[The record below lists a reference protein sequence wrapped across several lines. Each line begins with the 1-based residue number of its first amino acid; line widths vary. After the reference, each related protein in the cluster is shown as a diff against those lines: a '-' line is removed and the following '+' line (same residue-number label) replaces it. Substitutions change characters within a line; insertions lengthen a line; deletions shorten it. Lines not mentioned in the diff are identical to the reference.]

1 MPFNDTNIYHVSMI
15 LTSNLPRSNN
25 QAWNKCKMFDGFHTL
40 MKDHLKV
47 PESRRTGKNVKCNV
61 AQIFCNAK
69 KLYNISIM
77 QKHKTVKAGLEELYS
92 ESVVFRIRNKVRLIH
107 HS

>member
-15 LTSNLPRSNN
+15 LTSKLPRSNN
-25 QAWNKCKMFDGFHTL
+25 QAWNKRKMFDGFHTL

-61 AQIFCNAK
+61 AQIFCDAK
-69 KLYNISIM
+69 KLYNIGCPLFEYLFEYFFGKLFII
-77 QKHKTVKAGLEELYS
+77 
-92 ESVVFRIRNKVRLIH
+92 RIFFDRIFE
-107 HS
+107 